1 MRRYILLFYLVMA
14 VCSSAPAQQGSTL
27 LFSDWVSARVESRN
41 PFFANDSLL
50 FNFDKWGQVLLA
62 TADKKDVLKIDRKE
76 FQRVTFSLHGIDYI
90 FEHVP
95 VINDKDLFQVLV
107 EDSGHYCLYKF
118 IHLNMRYT
126 VVRGLITNRYYL
138 EDYTY
143 YIVFPFPDMRVTKL
157 VRWDKKLLKRAFV
170 LSGDSGKVDAFY
182 TAHNELQPGE
192 EFLVGL
198 VTYLD
203 Q

>member
-1 MRRYILLFYLVMA
+1 MVMA
-14 VCSSAPAQQGSTL
+14 VFSPASAQQGSTL
-27 LFSDWVSARVESRN
+27 LFSDWVSAKVESRN
-41 PFFANDSLL
+41 PFFASDSLL
-50 FNFDKWGQVLLA
+50 FNFDKWNQVLLA
-62 TADKKDVLKIDRKE
+62 TADKKEILKIDRKE

-95 VINDKDLFQVLV
+95 VINGKDLFQVLV
-107 EDSGHYCLYKF
+107 EDSGRYCLYKF
-118 IHLNMRYT
+118 IHIDMRVSSY
-126 VVRGLITNRYYL
+126 RGHITNRYYL

-170 LSGDSGKVDAFY
+170 LSGDSSKVDAFY
-182 TAHNELQPGE
+182 SAHEELGPGE
-192 EFLVGL
+192 EFLRGL
-198 VTYLD
+198 VEYLD